1 MKTLDSRNREYK
13 STALKDALE
22 KVEKEYVDLGEKLA
36 EAEIKIKNIKTKDNS
51 EFIKEYNQMKDL
63 IRNQE
68 SSRNT
73 IKTRLHN
80 IQKQSLNLKEETAK
94 NQQER

>member
-1 MKTLDSRNREYK
+1 MEKAE
-13 STALKDALE
+13 KDFVSLSE
-22 KVEKEYVDLGEKLA
+22 TLA
-36 EAEIKIKNIKTKDNS
+36 EAEIKLKSIRTKDNS

-80 IQKQSLNLKEETAK
+80 IQKQSLNLKE
-94 NQQER
+94 